1 MSSAV
6 AFREEALQRLT
17 EAREL
22 TDPATG
28 QPAPENVEAYNAK
41 MAEFAEAD
49 NKRQLAEKT
58 DGNVSSAKEAWQY
71 YTGAMTGEPMQF
83 ASTQIDGKS
92 AKSAGQQFVES
103 KEYKELIASGRL
115 TTPGSKFETGA
126 VAVAPRLGQFKAAAS
141 DIVHTESGGSH
152 IVPALRLPGILDLP
166 QAPLVMRSVLSVE
179 DMPSGDTIEYAAQVG
194 FDNAAAAVAQATTDN
209 TDTAAGGLKP
219 QSSIRFEERTAPA
232 RWIATWMAVT
242 RQTLSDLNVMRSLI
256 DNQGR
261 LMVAI
266 EEDRQILEGNG
277 VAPNLIGILDDQN
290 TGLQTLNLSG
300 LGDLANLD
308 GVRTARR
315 MVKTG
320 VSRMSPTFIV
330 VNPVDSEEFD
340 LLKDL
345 EGRYRAGDPFAA
357 GGPDSAPI
365 WRLPRV
371 ESEGIDEGTGLVGSR
386 AGATIFEREP
396 LTIET
401 ATQHAD
407 FFVRNLVVVLFEER
421 IALPIWFPS
430 AFVEITFSEW
440 APASS

>member
-1 MSSAV
+1 MSSAI

-28 QPAPENVEAYNAK
+28 LPTAENVVAYNAK
-41 MAEFAEAD
+41 MAEFAAAD
-49 NKRQLAEKT
+49 EKRQLAETT
-58 DGNVSSAKEAWQY
+58 DGNVSTAREAWGY
-71 YTGAMTGEPMQF
+71 YTGKLTGEPMQF
-83 ASTQIDGKS
+83 ASTQIDAKS
-92 AKSAGQQFVES
+92 SKSAGQQFVES
-103 KEYKELIASGRL
+103 AEYKELIGSGRL
-115 TTPGSKFETGA
+115 QTPGSKFETGA
-126 VAVAPRLGQFKAAAS
+126 VAVAPRLGQFKAAAT

-152 IVPALRLPGILDLP
+152 IIPAYRLPGVLELA
-166 QAPLVMRSVLSVE
+166 QAPLVMRSVLTVS
-179 DMPSGDTIEYAAQVG
+179 DMPQGDTIEYAAQIG
-194 FDNAAAAVAQATTDN
+194 FDNAAAAVAQATTPD

-219 QSSIRFEERTAPA
+219 QSSIRYEERTAQA

-242 RQTLSDLNVMRSLI
+242 RQTLSDLNVMASLI

-266 EEDRQILEGNG
+266 EEDRQILLGSG
-277 VAPNLIGILDDQN
+277 VAPNLTGILDDGN
-290 TGLQTLNLSG
+290 TGLQTLDLTA

-340 LLKDL
+340 LLKDAEL
-345 EGRYRAGDPFAA
+345 RYRAGDPFAA
-357 GGPDSAPI
+357 GGPDSPPI
-365 WRLPRV
+365 WKLPRV
-371 ESEGIDEGTGLVGSR
+371 ESEGITEGTALVGSR
-386 AGATIFEREP
+386 AGATIYEREP

-421 IALPIWFPS
+421 IALPIWFPT

-440 APASS
+440 APVSS